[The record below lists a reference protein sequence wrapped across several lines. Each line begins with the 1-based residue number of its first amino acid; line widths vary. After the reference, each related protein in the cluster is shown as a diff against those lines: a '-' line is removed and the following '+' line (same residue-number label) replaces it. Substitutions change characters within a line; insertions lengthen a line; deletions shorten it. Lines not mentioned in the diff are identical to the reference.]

1 MRVCD
6 AGEITEERVSIIPTS
21 QEAIAQAGAESSHF
35 FARTAPII
43 LWVIEHQKC
52 S

>member
-1 MRVCD
+1 MLVKI
-6 AGEITEERVSIIPTS
+6 AEERVSIILTS

-43 LWVIEHQKC
+43 L
-52 S
+52 